1 MSTSYLQRKFLKGE
15 KRINLVVESLD
26 ASVLVN
32 QIKSHAKK
40 EDLPPSLPLEEIISK
55 HALLVSEISN
65 LLNRKFDYN
74 LIDDAEILCQSPM
87 SVDFIFGAL
96 KIVGNLDS
104 HSIFKSTNCRLLI
117 DCSVK
122 DFLLKLSF
130 ELVDNVPNRN
140 IKVFVST
147 LYPKI
152 NSLLSPY
159 GGNCAF
165 QETNDLINNKKHLS
179 LLLTLNRLELF
190 STAETYEVTA
200 ETISGVQDNV
210 L

>member
-1 MSTSYLQRKFLKGE
+1 MSTSYLQKKFLKGE

-26 ASVLVN
+26 ASVLIS
-32 QIKSHAKK
+32 QIKAYAKK
-40 EDLPPSLPLEEIISK
+40 EDLPPSLPMEEIISK
-55 HALLVSEISN
+55 QDLLVSEISN

-96 KIVGNLDS
+96 KMIGNLDS
-104 HSIFKSTNCRLLI
+104 HSIFKSTNSRLLI
-117 DCSVK
+117 DCNVK

-140 IKVFVST
+140 IKEFVSN

-159 GGNCAF
+159 GGNCIF
-165 QETNDLINNKKHLS
+165 QETNDLIKNKKHLS
-179 LLLTLNRLELF
+179 LILTLNRLELF
-190 STAETYEVTA
+190 STAETFEVTA
-200 ETISGVQDNV
+200 ETISGVLENV